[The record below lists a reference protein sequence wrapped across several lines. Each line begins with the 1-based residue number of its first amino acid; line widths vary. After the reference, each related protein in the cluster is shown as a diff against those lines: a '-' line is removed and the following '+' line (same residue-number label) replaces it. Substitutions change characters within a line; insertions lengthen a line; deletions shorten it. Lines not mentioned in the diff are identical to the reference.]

1 MILNDTLQKH
11 QDCLEQC
18 ELGRVTC
25 EGEKVDDATC
35 EVITTNCQRD
45 CDFDYGP

>member
-1 MILNDTLQKH
+1 MIFNETLQKH

-18 ELGRVTC
+18 ELKRVVC
-25 EGEKVDDATC
+25 ELEQEDDKPCDIEMNNC
-35 EVITTNCQRD
+35 ERD

>member
-18 ELGRVTC
+18 ELKRTVC
-25 EGEKVDDATC
+25 ELEQEDEKKCDTEIQIC
-35 EVITTNCQRD
+35 ERN